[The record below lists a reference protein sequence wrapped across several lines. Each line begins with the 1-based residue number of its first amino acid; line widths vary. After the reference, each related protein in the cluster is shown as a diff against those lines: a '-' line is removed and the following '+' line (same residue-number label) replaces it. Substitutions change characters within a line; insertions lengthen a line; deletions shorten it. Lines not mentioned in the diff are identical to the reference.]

1 MPVLKASCFVFIFLA
16 LATIVSHAGLNQYEQ
31 AGPELLTGN
40 WKFKPS
46 ATSRINIT
54 ENGLTLDS
62 GDAQT
67 VTSAYQDVP
76 VIEHGTVLKLSADI
90 KCDDVVPGK
99 KPWNLAR
106 LLLVQNDGRS
116 DRWDLP
122 HTVAALTG
130 TADWKNHHAVFTVSP
145 ETREIRV
152 IAQLSQS
159 SGSLQIN
166 NIQLYPVSETLV
178 FRWAKGI
185 ILSAWSAFFL
195 LLIASCLLLG
205 RKKIFLRLLLI
216 SVFAAIIAGTTL
228 PGEMKHQVSGKIGT
242 QIDAGNE
249 SFTAAM
255 PWDLAKVW
263 HFCFFFLLGL
273 ILCLTMSNA
282 SWIQPLA
289 IILLLAGSTEIVQ
302 LYINGRT
309 ALPSDF
315 FIDAAGGI
323 AGLIMIRL
331 FGMNKNIDCSEMKIH
346 KTTPPL

>member
-1 MPVLKASCFVFIFLA
+1 MSVLKASCFVFVILA
-16 LATIVSHAGLNQYEQ
+16 IATIVSHTGLNQYEQ
-31 AGPELLTGN
+31 AGPGLLTGD

-67 VTSAYQDVP
+67 VTSVYQDVA

-106 LLLVQNDGRS
+106 LLLVQNDGRN

-130 TADWKNHHAVFTVSP
+130 TTDWKNHHAVFTVSP
-145 ETREIRV
+145 DTLKIQV

-159 SGSLQIN
+159 SGSLQIK
-166 NIQLYPVSETLV
+166 NIQLYPVNETLI
-178 FRWAKGI
+178 FRWARGI
-185 ILSAWSAFFL
+185 ILFAWGAFFL
-195 LLIASCLLLG
+195 LLVASCFLLG
-205 RKKIFLRLLLI
+205 RKKILFRLLLI
-216 SVFAAIIAGTTL
+216 SAFVAIIAGTTL
-228 PGEMKHQVSGKIGT
+228 PGEIKHQVAGKIGA

-249 SFTAAM
+249 SFKAAILR
-255 PWDLAKVW
+255 DSAKVW

-273 ILCLTMSNA
+273 ILCLTLINV

-289 IILLLAGSTEIVQ
+289 IIMMLAGGTEIVQ

-309 ALPSDF
+309 ALLSDF

-323 AGLIMIRL
+323 TGLILIRL
-331 FGMNKNIDCSEMKIH
+331 FGMNKNIGRSEMKMG